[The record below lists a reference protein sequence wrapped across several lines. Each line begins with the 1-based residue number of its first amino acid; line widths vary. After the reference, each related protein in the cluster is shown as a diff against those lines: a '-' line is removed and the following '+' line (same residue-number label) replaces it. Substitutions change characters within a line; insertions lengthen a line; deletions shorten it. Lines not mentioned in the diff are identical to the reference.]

1 MRTDVHPIAAPG
13 GQRGLTMISWLLVM
27 VVALFIGAAVLR
39 LVPIYLENF
48 KIVSSMRS
56 VKTHFMQSSPSIPG
70 IRKALGARFDVE
82 SVRIINIKEVEITR
96 RGKGYLVRTVYD
108 HRAPFFHNVNLI
120 VHFDTS
126 VEIGT

>member
-1 MRTDVHPIAAPG
+1 MRTDVYPIAAPG
-13 GQRGLTMISWLLVM
+13 RQRGMTMITWLLVI
-27 VVALFIGAAVLR
+27 VVALFIGTAVLR

-48 KIVSSMRS
+48 KIVSSMNS
-56 VKTHFMQSSPSIPG
+56 VKTEFMQTSPTIPA

-82 SVRIINIKEVEITR
+82 SVRIVKIREVEITR
-96 RGKGYLVRTVYD
+96 KGKGYLVRTVYD
-108 HRAPFFHNVNLI
+108 HRSPFFSNVNLI